1 MGQDRGS
8 VITRIASGCGAA
20 ARARVSAD
28 VRAFGSP
35 RFRVHFTPEYAGTPA
50 EPPPGDAAAAKVA
63 RDDAAGGGYKF
74 YNKPF
79 GLRHWLASPDPD
91 AGTPFAR
98 ARALIAIVDP
108 DFLFLRPLTA
118 AAGSPGAPGAV
129 LFHDRVGAS
138 DLPAGGVVARGVPV
152 GASYRLGWEWPV
164 PRHTDYYPPLA
175 SIAFAQNPERGEH

>member
-63 RDDAAGGGYKF
+63 RDDAAGDREPQRVWCLVRQVGG
-74 YNKPF
+74 
-79 GLRHWLASPDPD
+79 GL
-91 AGTPFAR
+91 
-98 ARALIAIVDP
+98 
-108 DFLFLRPLTA
+108 
-118 AAGSPGAPGAV
+118 AAGKAGGAV
-129 LFHDRVGAS
+129 D
-138 DLPAGGVVARGVPV
+138 DDVP
-152 GASYRLGWEWPV
+152 WPC
-164 PRHTDYYPPLA
+164 HG
-175 SIAFAQNPERGEH
+175 QEG